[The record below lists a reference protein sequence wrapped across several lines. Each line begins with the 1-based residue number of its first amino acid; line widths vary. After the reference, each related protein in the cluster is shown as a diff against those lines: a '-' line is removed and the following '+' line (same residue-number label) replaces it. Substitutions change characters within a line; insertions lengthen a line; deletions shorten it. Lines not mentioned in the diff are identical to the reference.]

1 MKIIFLVIDGLGD
14 KPIPQLKNKTPLES
28 AETPNLDYLAKKGIS
43 GLMESFSTTTI
54 PTSEESHFS
63 LFGYN
68 TKDLRIGRGIF
79 TAKGAG
85 IKLRKEDVALRGNF
99 GTVDKKLNMIDR
111 RAGRIKK
118 TEPLIKSLE
127 GMTINNVKF
136 FLKTAGEHRIGIVM
150 RGKNLSSKI
159 SDGDPHYSSL
169 GKKVKKIVPLDKN
182 SKSFFTAKVLNEFLK
197 KAHQILKEHPLNRK
211 RKKLSLPIAN
221 YILTRGA
228 SSLQKIPSFK
238 EKYNLKACCVAG
250 KILYKQIALVLG
262 MKLIKVKGAN
272 GLISTNLKGKIRA
285 AIKALKKYDF
295 VFLHIK
301 ATDSLAEDG
310 NFLGKRKFIEKI
322 DKNIK
327 PLLGLKNS
335 LIVVTADHSTCC
347 SLKRHCKEPI
357 PFLIYSSKS
366 RPSLEEAKPRR
377 ARGTKK
383 LGGFSEKDCKK
394 GKLGLIKQTDL
405 MEKVLRLKG
414 H

>member
-1 MKIIFLVIDGLGD
+1 MKILFLVIDGLSERS
-14 KPIPQLKNKTPLES
+14 IPQLKNRTPLES
-28 AETPNLDYLAKKGIS
+28 AETPNLDYLAEKGVS
-43 GLMESFSTTTI
+43 GLMKPLFTKAI
-54 PTSEESHFS
+54 PTSEEGHFS

-68 TKDLRIGRGIF
+68 PKKLNIRRGIF
-79 TAKGAG
+79 TAMGAG
-85 IKLRKEDVALRGNF
+85 MKLKKGDVALRGNF
-99 GTVDKKLNMIDR
+99 GTVDRELNMIDR
-111 RAGRIKK
+111 RAGRIKD
-118 TEPLIKSLE
+118 TRALISSLE
-127 GMTINNVKF
+127 GMTINNVEF
-136 FLKTAGEHRIGIVM
+136 FLKPAGEHRVGIVM

-169 GKKVKKIVPLDKN
+169 GKRVKRIVPLDKS

-197 KAHQILKEHPLNRK
+197 ESHKILKEHPLNRK
-211 RKKLSLPIAN
+211 RKKKGLPAAN

-272 GLISTNLKGKIRA
+272 GLVSTNLKGKIRA

-295 VFLHIK
+295 IFLHIK

-310 NFLGKRKFIEKI
+310 DFLGKRKFIEKI

-347 SLKRHCKEPI
+347 SLKRHCKELI
-357 PFLIYSSKS
+357 PFLIYGKEKDSVSK
-366 RPSLEEAKPRR
+366 
-377 ARGTKK
+377 
-383 LGGFSEKDCKK
+383 FSEKDCKK

-405 MEKVLRLKG
+405 MGKILKLKG